1 MKRLLLLMLSVWAT
15 SVFSFPTSSFDTL
28 QTTTSL
34 TVNKQKLRFVSTAF
48 IGSYALGMSG
58 LYSLWYKDY
67 TGSRFH
73 SFNDNGEWL
82 QMDKVGHAFSTF
94 QLSRIGSASYAWT
107 GIPKKKAAFLG
118 TGSALLV
125 MTSVEIFD
133 GYSDHWGFSWG
144 DIAANT
150 LGASFFLMQE
160 MAWQEPRI
168 KFSYSFHQTKYANI
182 RPALLGSTFTEQ
194 LLKDYN
200 GQTFWLSGNIR
211 SFAPSWHAIP
221 RWLNLAIGY
230 GAEGMV
236 GGHDNIFSDSNNQ
249 IVDYSLKY
257 PRIREYFL
265 SFDIDLTKTN
275 IKPGFLKTLCG
286 TIGMIK
292 IPAPAVELN
301 SQGKMRIHPFYF

>member
-1 MKRLLLLMLSVWAT
+1 MLWVWAT
-15 SVFSFPTSSFDTL
+15 SVFSAPAASVDSLKTALGDTI
-28 QTTTSL
+28 
-34 TVNKQKLRFVSTAF
+34 NKQKLRFVSSAF

-82 QMDKVGHAFSTF
+82 QMDKAGHAFSTF

-107 GIPKKKAAFLG
+107 GMPKKKAAFLG

-133 GYSDHWGFSWG
+133 GFSDHWGFSWG
-144 DIAANT
+144 DITANT
-150 LGASFFLMQE
+150 LGASCFLLQDMT
-160 MAWQEPRI
+160 WHEPRI
-168 KFSYSFHQTKYANI
+168 KFCYSFHQTMYADI

-194 LLKDYN
+194 VLKDYN
-200 GQTFWLSGNIR
+200 GQTIWLSGNIR
-211 SFAPSWHAIP
+211 SFAPSWNTVP
-221 RWLNLAIGY
+221 KWLNIAIGY

-236 GGHDNIFSDSNNQ
+236 GGHDNIFTDDNNQ
-249 IVDYSLKY
+249 ISDYSLKY
-257 PRIREYFL
+257 PRIRQYYL
-265 SFDIDLTKTN
+265 SVDIDLTKTN
-275 IKPGFLKTLCG
+275 VKPGLLRSVFQ

-292 IPAPAVELN
+292 IPAPSIELN
-301 SQGKMRIHPFYF
+301 SHGKITLHPIYF